1 LTERRATIS
10 REDEDDPG
18 CDIAPIGSVGPADL
32 FADGDR
38 RVMTANVER
47 IAAPAVKPNAVSHV
61 TGWLRRRMAR
71 WMTPKGP
78 DYMASGSYR
87 YLARHIHTDLPGRDG
102 GRTILISATADVA
115 ANNDAILMLSYFLR
129 DELGCRIL
137 LIDGTFRGEGVGAV
151 LGHGDERGFFDLAY
165 GDERTIADV
174 AQPTRNRDIFV
185 VPAGR
190 SPGAGLPPI
199 QPERIARLFRDARA
213 NFDYI
218 LLQQG
223 RIFEDSRYL
232 VFTGQADLIL
242 MMVDEGETQLR
253 EMEQC
258 MSVFRDH
265 QISDVRIVLST
276 PR

>member
-1 LTERRATIS
+1 
-10 REDEDDPG
+10 
-18 CDIAPIGSVGPADL
+18 
-32 FADGDR
+32 
-38 RVMTANVER
+38 MTANVER

-242 MMVDEGETQLR
+242 MMVDEGKTQLR

-258 MSVFRDH
+258 MSDQDTGNPRPDRAHARNRQAAAQLERVPKKLKRLFRMRTRSNSLKKIA
-265 QISDVRIVLST
+265 ISYRSDDSI
-276 PR
+276 